1 MNRYRIY
8 STLICALLSGCGG
21 GGGDGE
27 SDNSAQPTPPATTYA
42 VSANDTIHAFKVND
56 IASVDLKPFT
66 ASSDGGAVHL
76 KSLEV
81 LGGDSVCHDAVKD
94 KNGFSL
100 KSDNAASCVF
110 KYTVANEQG
119 GTNSAISRTVVRAVS
134 EEPMAYSVQ
143 LTPLS
148 LTLSE
153 NTTGSV
159 DVSNGGLTLTDN
171 IIVLGSGTAV
181 ADVLNNTISY
191 DAQESGIT
199 RILYEMEDSA
209 GAVSLGSVDVAVSQD
224 SNTAPVANS
233 FVFPV
238 SPQVLKPGQEAL
250 IDVAS
255 HISDPD
261 VGDTV
266 QLYDVHSFN
275 GVAQIAFPA
284 DVTNTKV
291 RFKSYVPDDYYI
303 SYTVTDHNGGF
314 ATNIIKVSVEGFF
327 TSIHL
332 VSDELYFN
340 APLSAEQATQ
350 LGLKVTSS
358 PETNIP
364 GSNGVYNAAAFNNL
378 AAKGLCA
385 AQGARLP
392 TAAELT
398 KLQTSGKAINYWPTQ
413 KFYWSSSQ
421 GTASSTYQVVNIE
434 SGAIDGAFS
443 SSDLAYVTCI
453 NQQDAVLPGGVTYD
467 MVLPATMQTNTAYTF
482 SVTYKEADNILKT
495 FTGDVTLTGVTPA
508 NPNISL
514 ILQSAGKYRLYSGPT
529 RGSFKLSFLF
539 SLPGHP
545 LDGVVV
551 NRDLSIEATT
561 TSIVTP
567 PPPILPGEVWYQR
580 EFDFSAK
587 SEFFCGYRLNSNTGT
602 PFSLYGLGYTS
613 TDFAG
618 QNSKAPYNPK
628 PVTFKIDTITSIRI
642 TTANTNS
649 EKVRRIYAFNVTHT
663 VNGVATTSYC
673 GEQNN
678 SLSVQDRVYTTYNFP
693 EGKRLTGM
701 TVHYIIA
708 VSPTALIG
716 GSIGALGFEMTDVSP

>member
-1 MNRYRIY
+1 MNRYQIY

-21 GGGDGE
+21 GGGGE

-81 LGGDSVCHDAVKD
+81 LGGDSVCHDAMKD

-143 LTPLS
+143 LPPLS
-148 LTLSE
+148 LTISE
-153 NTTGSV
+153 YTMDSV

-191 DAQESGIT
+191 DAQESGIS
-199 RILYEMEDSA
+199 RILYEMKDSA
-209 GAVSLGSVDVAVSQD
+209 GAVSLGSVDVAVSQN

-233 FVFPV
+233 FVFPE
-238 SPQVLKPGQEAL
+238 SPQVLKPGEEVL

-255 HISDPD
+255 KISDPD
-261 VGDTV
+261 VGDTI

-284 DVTNTKV
+284 DVTNTHI

-332 VSDELYFN
+332 VPDELYFN

-350 LGLKVTSS
+350 LGLKVTSF

-378 AAKGLCA
+378 AAKGFCA

-413 KFYWSSSQ
+413 KYYWSSSQ
-421 GTASSTYQVVNIE
+421 GTASGTSQVVNIE
-434 SGAIDGAFS
+434 SGAIDSAFS

-551 NRDLSIEATT
+551 NRNLSIESTT

-567 PPPILPGEVWYQR
+567 PPPMLPGEVWLQQD
-580 EFDFSAK
+580 FDFSAK
-587 SEFFCGYRLNSNTGT
+587 TNFFCGYRFNTNTNS
-602 PFSLYGLGYTS
+602 PFALYGLGYTS

-618 QNSKAPYNPK
+618 
-628 PVTFKIDTITSIRI
+628 KISGGAYSPRTTIFQLDNITKIRI

-649 EKVRRIYAFNVTHT
+649 NPKRRIYAFNVTRV
-663 VNGVATTSYC
+663 VNGTESTTYC
-673 GEQNN
+673 GEQSN
-678 SLSVQDRVYTTYNFP
+678 SMSVQDRVYTTYNFP

-701 TVHYIIA
+701 TVYYMIT
-708 VSPTALIG
+708 PGTGDLGG
-716 GSIGALGFEMTDVSP
+716 GSIGALGFEITDI

>member
-8 STLICALLSGCGG
+8 STLICALLSGCGGG

-110 KYTVANEQG
+110 KYTVANDQG
-119 GTNSAISRTVVRAVS
+119 GTNSAISRTVIRAVS

-224 SNTAPVANS
+224 SNTAPAANS
-233 FVFPV
+233 FAFPV

-284 DVTNTKV
+284 DVTNTKI

-332 VSDELYFN
+332 VPDELYFN

-378 AAKGLCA
+378 AAKGFCA

-421 GTASSTYQVVNIE
+421 GTASGTSQVVNIE

-443 SSDLAYVTCI
+443 SSDIAYVTCI

-551 NRDLSIEATT
+551 NRDLSIESTT

-567 PPPILPGEVWYQR
+567 PPPMLPGEVWLQR
-580 EFDFSAK
+580 DFDFSAK
-587 SEFFCGYRLNSNTGT
+587 TDFFCGFRYNSNTT
-602 PFSLYGLGYTS
+602 TLFSLYGLGYTGS
-613 TDFAG
+613 DYAG
-618 QNSKAPYNPK
+618 AAPAAPYYSRTT
-628 PVTFKIDTITSIRI
+628 TFKLDNITRIRI

-649 EKVRRIYAFNVTHT
+649 NSKRRIYDFHVTRV
-663 VNGVATTSYC
+663 VNGVESTTYC
-673 GEQNN
+673 GEQG
-678 SLSVQDRVYTTYNFP
+678 SSASVQSRVYTTYNFP

-701 TVHYIIA
+701 TVYYTI
-708 VSPTALIG
+708 SSLSGELKG
-716 GSIGALGFEMTDVSP
+716 GSIGALGFEITDI